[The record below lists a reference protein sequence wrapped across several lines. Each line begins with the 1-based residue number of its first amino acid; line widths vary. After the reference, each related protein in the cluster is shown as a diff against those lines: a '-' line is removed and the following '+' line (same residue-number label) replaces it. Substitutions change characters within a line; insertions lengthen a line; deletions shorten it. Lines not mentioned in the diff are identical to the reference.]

1 MFVLNWTEIISN
13 SISGSIT
20 GMFRELFNYALKYGY
35 TIDKIKEVLGIKN
48 PIQIPGIKTA
58 TEKLFLKEK

>member
-35 TIDKIKEVLGIKN
+35 TIDKIKEVLGILN
-48 PIQIPGIKTA
+48 PTEIPAKA
-58 TEKLFLKEK
+58 

>member
-20 GMFRELFNYALKYGY
+20 GMFSELFNYALKYGY

-48 PIQIPGIKTA
+48 PTEITDIKIA
-58 TEKLFLKEK
+58 TEKLFPKEK